1 MLLGESPKK
10 KKKTKKYFPNPSRP
24 NLTITSLPS
33 SPSTAAPVPSSSNH
47 QPPTTGYGD
56 HSSSFISLPCSRS
69 RFFSLKHPQNWKP
82 DQFLVGFA
90 VLCLNLFALAVFCS
104 GLRMEASQSN
114 TLNASISTPSIKL
127 ETQAQPQTQ
136 PQDQQINSVNGLQL
150 LQRGNAG

>member
-10 KKKTKKYFPNPSRP
+10 KKKTKKYFPNSSRP

-33 SPSTAAPVPSSSNH
+33 SHSTAAPVPSSSNH
-47 QPPTTGYGD
+47 QPPTTGY
-56 HSSSFISLPCSRS
+56 
-69 RFFSLKHPQNWKP
+69 
-82 DQFLVGFA
+82 

-136 PQDQQINSVNGLQL
+136 PQDQQINSVNVGEKRKPSKSVVWLHCKKMIKKDAHGV
-150 LQRGNAG
+150 RKITKSVGIEGSNVY